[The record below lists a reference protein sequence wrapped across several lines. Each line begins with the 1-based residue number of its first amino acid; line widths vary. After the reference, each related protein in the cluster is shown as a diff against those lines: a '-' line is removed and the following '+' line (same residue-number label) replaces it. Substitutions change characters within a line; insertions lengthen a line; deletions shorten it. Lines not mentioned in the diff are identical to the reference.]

1 MTAEGV
7 VGYRQESGGSAI
19 QSSSAARGIRTDRP
33 IRMTGSS
40 PTASIVNTFDG
51 PNPNSL
57 ATSPAFSGNGSHR
70 GARLDA
76 EYSSSVG
83 WRQLKTVLIILAVM
97 SVTACGQS
105 STSVSGPAPVGKV
118 VAEIRQSTPRDVEAG
133 FGSIWVSN
141 GPSRSVTRIDPTTDK
156 VIAKISLD
164 DPPSV
169 LAVSADAIWVTSFP
183 GVRVTRIDPVTNLV
197 VGTVDP
203 GGSGPVGV
211 AVFDGYVWVAN
222 HKGNPTGSVAKIDPA
237 KMKVVDL
244 IHLGSASDS
253 GPQWF
258 AVSAGSLWVSVVNI
272 NSVVRIDPINDT
284 VVATI
289 PVSSACGEIVAN
301 DHDVWVAGGCGP
313 GVTHIDP
320 ATNSVTRVTN
330 EVGSGPALA
339 LGEGSVWFGTSITL
353 DRIDPNTRKFVG
365 QMKLPGPSF
374 GASAAFG
381 YVWITDKDDEL
392 LFKIKPA

>member
-1 MTAEGV
+1 
-7 VGYRQESGGSAI
+7 
-19 QSSSAARGIRTDRP
+19 
-33 IRMTGSS
+33 
-40 PTASIVNTFDG
+40 
-51 PNPNSL
+51 
-57 ATSPAFSGNGSHR
+57 
-70 GARLDA
+70 
-76 EYSSSVG
+76 
-83 WRQLKTVLIILAVM
+83 M
-97 SVTACGQS
+97 SVTVCGQS
-105 STSVSGPAPVGKV
+105 STSVSGPVPVGKV
-118 VAEIRQSTPRDVEAG
+118 VAQIRQSTPRDVEAG

-156 VIAKISLD
+156 VIAKINLD
-164 DPPSV
+164 DPASV
-169 LAVSADAIWVTSFP
+169 LAVSADAISVTSLD
-183 GVRVTRIDPVTNLV
+183 GVSVTRIDPVTNLV

-203 GGSGPVGV
+203 GGSGPVGI

-253 GPQWF
+253 GPQWI
-258 AVSAGSLWVSVVNI
+258 AVGAGSLWVGVVNI
-272 NSVVRIDPINDT
+272 SAVVRIDPITDT

-289 PVSSACGEIVAN
+289 PVSSDCGEIAAN
-301 DHDVWVAGGCGP
+301 DHDVWAGCSP
-313 GVTHIDP
+313 GVAHIDP
-320 ATNSVTRVTN
+320 ATNSVAKVTN
-330 EVGSGPALA
+330 EVGSGEALA
-339 LGEGSVWFGTSITL
+339 LGEGSVWFGTSTTL
-353 DRIDPNTRKFVG
+353 DRIDPSTRKFVG

>member
-1 MTAEGV
+1 M
-7 VGYRQESGGSAI
+7 
-19 QSSSAARGIRTDRP
+19 
-33 IRMTGSS
+33 
-40 PTASIVNTFDG
+40 
-51 PNPNSL
+51 
-57 ATSPAFSGNGSHR
+57 
-70 GARLDA
+70 
-76 EYSSSVG
+76 G
-83 WRQLKTVLIILAVM
+83 WRQLKIVLIILAVM
-97 SVTACGQS
+97 SVTVCGQS
-105 STSVSGPAPVGKV
+105 STSVSGPVPVGKV
-118 VAEIRQSTPRDVEAG
+118 VAQIRQSTPRDVEAG

-156 VIAKISLD
+156 VIAKINLD
-164 DPPSV
+164 DPASV
-169 LAVSADAIWVTSFP
+169 LAVSADAIWVTSFD
-183 GVRVTRIDPVTNLV
+183 GVSVTRIDPVTNLV

-203 GGSGPVGV
+203 GGSGPVGI

-253 GPQWF
+253 GPQWI
-258 AVSAGSLWVSVVNI
+258 AVGAGSLWVGVVNI
-272 NSVVRIDPINDT
+272 SAVVRIDPITDT

-289 PVSSACGEIVAN
+289 PVSSDCGEIAAN
-301 DHDVWVAGGCGP
+301 DHDVWAGCSP
-313 GVTHIDP
+313 GVAHIDP
-320 ATNSVTRVTN
+320 ATNSVAKVTN
-330 EVGSGPALA
+330 EVGSGEALA
-339 LGEGSVWFGTSITL
+339 LGEGSVWFGTSTTL
-353 DRIDPNTRKFVG
+353 DRIDPSTRKFVG

>member
-1 MTAEGV
+1 
-7 VGYRQESGGSAI
+7 
-19 QSSSAARGIRTDRP
+19 
-33 IRMTGSS
+33 
-40 PTASIVNTFDG
+40 
-51 PNPNSL
+51 
-57 ATSPAFSGNGSHR
+57 
-70 GARLDA
+70 
-76 EYSSSVG
+76 
-83 WRQLKTVLIILAVM
+83 
-97 SVTACGQS
+97 
-105 STSVSGPAPVGKV
+105 
-118 VAEIRQSTPRDVEAG
+118 
-133 FGSIWVSN
+133 
-141 GPSRSVTRIDPTTDK
+141 VTRIDPTTDK

-164 DPPSV
+164 DPASV

-183 GVRVTRIDPVTNLV
+183 GVSVTRIDPVTNLV

-203 GGSGPVGV
+203 GGSGPVGI

-222 HKGNPTGSVAKIDPA
+222 HDGIPTGSVAKIDPA

-244 IHLGSASDS
+244 IHVGAAPDS
-253 GPQWF
+253 GPASV
-258 AVSAGSLWVSVVNI
+258 AVGAGSLWVGVVNI
-272 NSVVRIDPINDT
+272 NSVVRIDPIRDT

-289 PVSSACGEIVAN
+289 PVTACGEIVAN
-301 DHDVWVAGGCGP
+301 DHDVWVAGADCGL

-320 ATNSVTRVTN
+320 ATNGVTSVTN

-353 DRIDPNTRKFVG
+353 DRIDPNTRKLVG
-365 QMKLPGPSF
+365 QMKLPGLSF

>member
-1 MTAEGV
+1 
-7 VGYRQESGGSAI
+7 
-19 QSSSAARGIRTDRP
+19 
-33 IRMTGSS
+33 
-40 PTASIVNTFDG
+40 
-51 PNPNSL
+51 
-57 ATSPAFSGNGSHR
+57 
-70 GARLDA
+70 
-76 EYSSSVG
+76 VG
-83 WRQLKTVLIILAVM
+83 WRQLKIVLIILAVM
-97 SVTACGQS
+97 SVTVCGQS
-105 STSVSGPAPVGKV
+105 STSVSGPVPVGKV
-118 VAEIRQSTPRDVEAG
+118 VAQIRQSTPRDVEAG

-156 VIAKISLD
+156 VIAKINLD
-164 DPPSV
+164 DPASV
-169 LAVSADAIWVTSFP
+169 LAVSADAIWVTSFD
-183 GVRVTRIDPVTNLV
+183 GVSVTRIDPVTNLV

-203 GGSGPVGV
+203 GGSGPVGI

-253 GPQWF
+253 GPQWI
-258 AVSAGSLWVSVVNI
+258 AVGAGSLWVGVVNI
-272 NSVVRIDPINDT
+272 SAVVRIDPITDT

-289 PVSSACGEIVAN
+289 PVSSDCGEIAAN
-301 DHDVWVAGGCGP
+301 DHDVWAGCSP
-313 GVTHIDP
+313 GVAHIDP
-320 ATNSVTRVTN
+320 ATNSVAKVTN
-330 EVGSGPALA
+330 EVGSGEALA
-339 LGEGSVWFGTSITL
+339 LGEGSVWFGTSTTL
-353 DRIDPNTRKFVG
+353 DRIDPSTRKFVG

>member
-1 MTAEGV
+1 
-7 VGYRQESGGSAI
+7 
-19 QSSSAARGIRTDRP
+19 
-33 IRMTGSS
+33 
-40 PTASIVNTFDG
+40 
-51 PNPNSL
+51 
-57 ATSPAFSGNGSHR
+57 
-70 GARLDA
+70 
-76 EYSSSVG
+76 VG

-105 STSVSGPAPVGKV
+105 STSVSGTAPVGKV

-156 VIAKISLD
+156 VIAKIYLD

-183 GVRVTRIDPVTNLV
+183 GVRLTRIDPVTNLV

-222 HKGNPTGSVAKIDPA
+222 HKGNPTGSVAKIDPV

-272 NSVVRIDPINDT
+272 NSVVRIDPIKDT

-301 DHDVWVAGGCGP
+301 DHDVWVADGCGS

-365 QMKLPGPSF
+365 QMKLPGASF

>member
-1 MTAEGV
+1 M
-7 VGYRQESGGSAI
+7 
-19 QSSSAARGIRTDRP
+19 
-33 IRMTGSS
+33 
-40 PTASIVNTFDG
+40 
-51 PNPNSL
+51 
-57 ATSPAFSGNGSHR
+57 
-70 GARLDA
+70 
-76 EYSSSVG
+76 
-83 WRQLKTVLIILAVM
+83 
-97 SVTACGQS
+97 
-105 STSVSGPAPVGKV
+105 
-118 VAEIRQSTPRDVEAG
+118 EAG

-141 GPSRSVTRIDPTTDK
+141 GSSRSVTRIDPTTDK
-156 VIAKISLD
+156 VTAKIDFD

-183 GVRVTRIDPVTNLV
+183 GVSVTRIDPVTNLV

-203 GGSGPVGV
+203 GGSGPVGI

-222 HKGNPTGSVAKIDPA
+222 HKGSPTGSVAKIDPA

-253 GPQWF
+253 GPQWI
-258 AVSAGSLWVSVVNI
+258 AVGAGSIWVGVVNI
-272 NSVVRIDPINDT
+272 DAIVRIDPIKDT
-284 VVATI
+284 IVATI
-289 PVSSACGEIVAN
+289 PVIFDCGEIVAN

-320 ATNSVTRVTN
+320 ATNGVTKVKN
-330 EVGSGPALA
+330 DVGVGAALA
-339 LGEGSVWFGTSITL
+339 LGEGSVWFGTSTTL
-353 DRIDPNTRKFVG
+353 DRIDPSTHKFVG

-381 YVWITDKDDEL
+381 HVWITDKDDEL